1 MQPGGSVTVFHYP
14 EAKLALEL
22 CHLKMTPLEFLDIDF
37 LKSLF
42 IFSIWLFMELG
53 KKTNP
58 LPSLLMTDCASEEY
72 FGEENAVTAVWCW
85 QVQLLFSS
93 EGIKC
98 PSTGRIDLVGS
109 LLKRRRRNSGSAP
122 LVSVGQL

>member
-1 MQPGGSVTVFHYP
+1 
-14 EAKLALEL
+14 
-22 CHLKMTPLEFLDIDF
+22 
-37 LKSLF
+37 
-42 IFSIWLFMELG
+42 
-53 KKTNP
+53 
-58 LPSLLMTDCASEEY
+58 MTDCASEEY

-109 LLKRRRRNSGSAP
+109 LLKRRRRN
-122 LVSVGQL
+122 

>member
-1 MQPGGSVTVFHYP
+1 
-14 EAKLALEL
+14 
-22 CHLKMTPLEFLDIDF
+22 MTPLEFLDIDF

>member
-1 MQPGGSVTVFHYP
+1 MQPGGSVTVFHFP

-22 CHLKMTPLEFLDIDF
+22 RHLKMTLLKFLDIDF

-53 KKTNP
+53 KKKKKKQ

-109 LLKRRRRNSGSAP
+109 LLKRRRRN
-122 LVSVGQL
+122 